1 MQHDLSERDQGHRE
15 SGDLPLIRLIRLIAP
30 TRRLLALVL
39 AAALG
44 LTAQGCAAGA
54 PGPVVLVSGRDDHG
68 LVQRA
73 AVGLQRSPDDPTFR
87 GSVPDGTFV
96 RVVGQRGQWLE
107 VRSFTTPP
115 EQGWVNDFYLRT
127 IAVRSDRRGGADQP
141 VQVAFLDAAIRDGR
155 LMIQVRPASALN
167 ALAEWVDT
175 ASLREV
181 GARP

>member
-15 SGDLPLIRLIRLIAP
+15 SGDLPLSGL
-30 TRRLLALVL
+30 TRRLQALVL

-44 LTAQGCAAGA
+44 FTAQGCAASA
-54 PGPVVLVSGRDDHG
+54 PGPIVLVSGRDDHG

-73 AVGLQRSPDDPTFR
+73 AVGLQRSPDESGLR

-96 RVVGQRGQWLE
+96 RVVSQRGQWLE

-127 IAVRSDRRGGADQP
+127 VAVRSDRRGGADQP
-141 VQVAFLDAAIRDGR
+141 VQVALLDAAIRDGR
-155 LMIQVRPASALN
+155 LMVQVRPAADSN
-167 ALAEWVDT
+167 APAAWVDAT
-175 ASLREV
+175 TLREV

>member
-1 MQHDLSERDQGHRE
+1 MQHHQCQRHQGHRE
-15 SGDLPLIRLIRLIAP
+15 PGDLPLIRLLPA
-30 TRRLLALVL
+30 LAL

-44 LTAQGCAAGA
+44 LVAQGCAAGA

-73 AVGLQRSPDDPTFR
+73 AVGLQRSPDDPAFK

-96 RVVGQRGQWLE
+96 RVLGQRGPWFE

-115 EQGWVNDFYLRT
+115 EQGWVNDFSLRNV
-127 IAVRSDRRGGADQP
+127 AVRTDRP
-141 VQVAFLDAAIRDGR
+141 VQVTFLDAAVRDGA
-155 LMIQVRPASALN
+155 LMVQVRPVSDTTAPGEWIAAS
-167 ALAEWVDT
+167 
-175 ASLREV
+175 SLREI

>member
-1 MQHDLSERDQGHRE
+1 MQHDLGERDQGHRE
-15 SGDLPLIRLIRLIAP
+15 SCDLPLIQLIWP
-30 TRRLLALVL
+30 TRRLLALAL

-68 LVQRA
+68 LLQRA
-73 AVGLQRSPDDPTFR
+73 AVGLQHSPDDTTFR

-127 IAVRSDRRGGADQP
+127 VAVRSDRHGGDQP

-155 LMIQVRPASALN
+155 LMVQVRPAADLN
-167 ALAEWVDT
+167 ATAEWVDAT
-175 ASLREV
+175 SLREV